1 MPPTHRRE
9 SERAMSHHEQSEFNS
24 GHGVHQHTPNNLNS
38 HVRSSFSSPQKQ
50 VIREQRSVIR
60 WSLLHIATAVCLIVG
75 IYYGR
80 AYIRMPDRVIVV
92 DEAGSIYRGSSENV
106 LCRETAE
113 NIARRCAFAFL
124 DRSFEHDHWQ
134 LCEALFGRS
143 AQKSLSDIIRKS
155 KDEFREQKI
164 RQLPEIRKVELLPLS
179 DEPEQCLAFVYG
191 TLHRTGVYM
200 KIPYSQKLKF
210 TLGLRL
216 VRSPDEKAFPLRVLR
231 MTYEEKSIFDN
242 KTTGED
248 GAK

>member
-24 GHGVHQHTPNNLNS
+24 GHGVHQHTPNNPNS
-38 HVRSSFSSPQKQ
+38 HVRSSFSPTEQ
-50 VIREQRSVIR
+50 VGREQRSVIR

-80 AYIRMPDRVIVV
+80 EYMRMPDRVIVV

-106 LCRETAE
+106 LCKETAE

-155 KDEFREQKI
+155 KDEFTEQKI

-179 DEPEQCLAFVYG
+179 DAPGQCLAFVYG

-242 KTTGED
+242 KTAGQD

>member
-1 MPPTHRRE
+1 MKHD
-9 SERAMSHHEQSEFNS
+9 
-24 GHGVHQHTPNNLNS
+24 
-38 HVRSSFSSPQKQ
+38 SPAKQ
-50 VIREQRSVIR
+50 VLREQRSVIR

-80 AYIRMPDRVIVV
+80 EYMRMPDRVIVV

-106 LCRETAE
+106 LCKETAE

-143 AQKSLSDIIRKS
+143 AQKALSDIIRKS
-155 KDEFREQKI
+155 KDEFTEQKI
-164 RQLPEIRKVELLPLS
+164 RQLTEIRKVELLPLS
-179 DEPEQCLAFVYG
+179 DAPGQCLAFVYG

-231 MTYEEKSIFDN
+231 MTYEEKSVFDN

>member
-1 MPPTHRRE
+1 MSNH
-9 SERAMSHHEQSEFNS
+9 ERSEFNS
-24 GHGVHQHTPNNLNS
+24 GHGVHQHTPNNPNF
-38 HVRSSFSSPQKQ
+38 HVRSSFSPPQKQ
-50 VIREQRSVIR
+50 VLREQRCVIR

-75 IYYGR
+75 IYYGHE
-80 AYIRMPDRVIVV
+80 YMRMPDRVIVV

-106 LCRETAE
+106 LCKETAE

-155 KDEFREQKI
+155 KDEFTEQKI

-179 DEPEQCLAFVYG
+179 DAPGQCLAFVYG
-191 TLHRTGVYM
+191 MLHRTGVYM

-216 VRSPDEKAFPLRVLR
+216 VRSPDEKTFPLRVLR

-242 KTTGED
+242 KTTGQD

>member
-1 MPPTHRRE
+1 MKHD
-9 SERAMSHHEQSEFNS
+9 
-24 GHGVHQHTPNNLNS
+24 
-38 HVRSSFSSPQKQ
+38 SPAKQ

-80 AYIRMPDRVIVV
+80 EYMRMPDRVIVV

-106 LCRETAE
+106 LCKETAE

-143 AQKSLSDIIRKS
+143 AQKALSDIIRKS
-155 KDEFREQKI
+155 KDEFTEQKI

-179 DEPEQCLAFVYG
+179 DAPGHCLAFVYG

>member
-1 MPPTHRRE
+1 MKHD
-9 SERAMSHHEQSEFNS
+9 
-24 GHGVHQHTPNNLNS
+24 
-38 HVRSSFSSPQKQ
+38 SPAKQ

-80 AYIRMPDRVIVV
+80 EYMRMPDRVIVV

-106 LCRETAE
+106 LCKETAD

-155 KDEFREQKI
+155 KDEFTEQKI

-179 DEPEQCLAFVYG
+179 DAPGQCLAFVYG

-216 VRSPDEKAFPLRVLR
+216 VRSPEEKAFPLRVLR

-242 KTTGED
+242 KTPGED

>member
-1 MPPTHRRE
+1 MKHD
-9 SERAMSHHEQSEFNS
+9 
-24 GHGVHQHTPNNLNS
+24 
-38 HVRSSFSSPQKQ
+38 SPAKQ

-75 IYYGR
+75 IYYGHE
-80 AYIRMPDRVIVV
+80 YMRMPDRVIVV

-106 LCRETAE
+106 LCKETAE

-155 KDEFREQKI
+155 KDEFTEQKI

-179 DEPEQCLAFVYG
+179 DASGQCLAFVYG

-216 VRSPDEKAFPLRVLR
+216 VCSPDEKAFPLRVLR

>member
-1 MPPTHRRE
+1 MSNH
-9 SERAMSHHEQSEFNS
+9 ERSEFNS
-24 GHGVHQHTPNNLNS
+24 GHGVHQHTPNNPNF
-38 HVRSSFSSPQKQ
+38 HVRSSFSPTEQ
-50 VIREQRSVIR
+50 VGREQRSVIR

-75 IYYGR
+75 IYYGHE
-80 AYIRMPDRVIVV
+80 YMRMPDRVIVV

-106 LCRETAE
+106 LCKETAE

-143 AQKSLSDIIRKS
+143 AQKALSDIIRKS
-155 KDEFREQKI
+155 KDEFTEQKI

-179 DEPEQCLAFVYG
+179 DAPGQCLAFVYG

-231 MTYEEKSIFDN
+231 MTYEEKSVFDN

>member
-1 MPPTHRRE
+1 MKHD
-9 SERAMSHHEQSEFNS
+9 
-24 GHGVHQHTPNNLNS
+24 
-38 HVRSSFSSPQKQ
+38 SPAKQ
-50 VIREQRSVIR
+50 VLREQRSVIR

-80 AYIRMPDRVIVV
+80 EYMRMPDRVIVV

-106 LCRETAE
+106 LCKETAE

-143 AQKSLSDIIRKS
+143 AQKALSDIIRKS
-155 KDEFREQKI
+155 KDEFTEQKL

-179 DEPEQCLAFVYG
+179 DAPGQCLAFVYG

-216 VRSPDEKAFPLRVLR
+216 VRSPEEKAFPLRVLR

-248 GAK
+248 SAK

>member
-9 SERAMSHHEQSEFNS
+9 SERAMSNHERSEFNS
-24 GHGVHQHTPNNLNS
+24 GHGVHQHTPNNPNS
-38 HVRSSFSSPQKQ
+38 HVRSSFSPTEQ
-50 VIREQRSVIR
+50 VGREQRSVIR

-75 IYYGR
+75 IYYGHE
-80 AYIRMPDRVIVV
+80 YMRMSDRVIVV

-106 LCRETAE
+106 LCKETAE

-155 KDEFREQKI
+155 KDEFTEQKI

-179 DEPEQCLAFVYG
+179 DAPGQCLAFVYG

-231 MTYEEKSIFDN
+231 MTYEEKSVFDN

>member
-1 MPPTHRRE
+1 MSNH
-9 SERAMSHHEQSEFNS
+9 ERSEFNS
-24 GHGVHQHTPNNLNS
+24 GHGVHQHTPNNPNF
-38 HVRSSFSSPQKQ
+38 HVRSSFSPTEQ
-50 VIREQRSVIR
+50 VGREQRSVIR

-80 AYIRMPDRVIVV
+80 EYMRMPDRVIVV

-106 LCRETAE
+106 LCKETAD

-155 KDEFREQKI
+155 KDEFTEQKI

-179 DEPEQCLAFVYG
+179 DAPGQCLAFVYG

-231 MTYEEKSIFDN
+231 MTYEEKTIFDN

>member
-24 GHGVHQHTPNNLNS
+24 GHGVHQHTPNNPNS

-106 LCRETAE
+106 LCRESAE

-231 MTYEEKSIFDN
+231 MTYEEKSVFDN

>member
-9 SERAMSHHEQSEFNS
+9 SERAMTHHEQSEFNS
-24 GHGVHQHTPNNLNS
+24 GHGVHQHTPNNPNS
-38 HVRSSFSSPQKQ
+38 HVRSSFSFPQKQ

-113 NIARRCAFAFL
+113 NIARRCVFAFL

-134 LCEALFGRS
+134 LCEALFGCS

>member
-1 MPPTHRRE
+1 M
-9 SERAMSHHEQSEFNS
+9 
-24 GHGVHQHTPNNLNS
+24 NNLNS
-38 HVRSSFSSPQKQ
+38 SPGMGFINTPQITRIPMSGVLFHLRRNRSFGK
-50 VIREQRSVIR
+50 RSVIR

-179 DEPEQCLAFVYG
+179 DAPGQCLAFVYG

-231 MTYEEKSIFDN
+231 MTYEEKSIYDN

>member
-1 MPPTHRRE
+1 MT
-9 SERAMSHHEQSEFNS
+9 HHEQSEFNS
-24 GHGVHQHTPNNLNS
+24 GHGVHQHTPNNPNS

-113 NIARRCAFAFL
+113 NIARRCVFAFL

-134 LCEALFGRS
+134 LCEALFGCS

>member
-1 MPPTHRRE
+1 MKHD
-9 SERAMSHHEQSEFNS
+9 
-24 GHGVHQHTPNNLNS
+24 
-38 HVRSSFSSPQKQ
+38 SPAKQ

-75 IYYGR
+75 IYYAR
-80 AYIRMPDRVIVV
+80 EYMRMPDRVIVV

-106 LCRETAE
+106 LCKETAD

-155 KDEFREQKI
+155 KDEFTEQKI

-179 DEPEQCLAFVYG
+179 DAPGQCLAFVYG

-216 VRSPDEKAFPLRVLR
+216 VRPPDEKAFPLRVLR

-242 KTTGED
+242 KTTGQD

>member
-24 GHGVHQHTPNNLNS
+24 GHGVHQHTPNNPNS

-113 NIARRCAFAFL
+113 NIARRCVFAFL

-143 AQKSLSDIIRKS
+143 AQKSLSNIIRKS

>member
-9 SERAMSHHEQSEFNS
+9 SEKAMSNHERSEFNS
-24 GHGVHQHTPNNLNS
+24 GHGVHQHTPNNPNS

-60 WSLLHIATAVCLIVG
+60 WSLLHIATMVCLIVG

-80 AYIRMPDRVIVV
+80 EYMRMPDRVIVV

-155 KDEFREQKI
+155 KDEFTEQKI

-179 DEPEQCLAFVYG
+179 DASGQCLAFVYG

>member
-9 SERAMSHHEQSEFNS
+9 SEKAMSNHERSEFNS
-24 GHGVHQHTPNNLNS
+24 GHGVHQHTPNNPNS

-92 DEAGSIYRGSSENV
+92 DETGSIYRGSSENV

>member
-9 SERAMSHHEQSEFNS
+9 SKRAMSHHEQSEFNS
-24 GHGVHQHTPNNLNS
+24 GHGVHQHTPNNPNS

-113 NIARRCAFAFL
+113 NIARRCVFAFL

-134 LCEALFGRS
+134 LCEALFGCS

>member
-1 MPPTHRRE
+1 MKHD
-9 SERAMSHHEQSEFNS
+9 
-24 GHGVHQHTPNNLNS
+24 
-38 HVRSSFSSPQKQ
+38 SPAKQ

-75 IYYGR
+75 IYYAR
-80 AYIRMPDRVIVV
+80 EYMRMPDRVIVV
-92 DEAGSIYRGSSENV
+92 DEAGSIYRGSSENA
-106 LCRETAE
+106 LCKETAE

-155 KDEFREQKI
+155 KDEFTEQKI

-179 DEPEQCLAFVYG
+179 DAPGQCLAFVYG

>member
-1 MPPTHRRE
+1 MKHD
-9 SERAMSHHEQSEFNS
+9 
-24 GHGVHQHTPNNLNS
+24 
-38 HVRSSFSSPQKQ
+38 SPAKQ

-75 IYYGR
+75 IYYAR
-80 AYIRMPDRVIVV
+80 EYMRMPDRVIVV

-106 LCRETAE
+106 LCKETAE

-143 AQKSLSDIIRKS
+143 AQKALSDIIRKS
-155 KDEFREQKI
+155 KDEFTEQKI

-179 DEPEQCLAFVYG
+179 DAPGQCLAFVYG

-242 KTTGED
+242 KTAGQD

>member
-24 GHGVHQHTPNNLNS
+24 GHGVHQHTPNNPNS

-50 VIREQRSVIR
+50 VIREQCSVIR

>member
-1 MPPTHRRE
+1 MKHD
-9 SERAMSHHEQSEFNS
+9 
-24 GHGVHQHTPNNLNS
+24 
-38 HVRSSFSSPQKQ
+38 SPAKQ

-80 AYIRMPDRVIVV
+80 EYMRMPDRVIVV

-106 LCRETAE
+106 LCKETAE

-155 KDEFREQKI
+155 KDEFTEQKI

-179 DEPEQCLAFVYG
+179 DAPGQCLAFVYG

-216 VRSPDEKAFPLRVLR
+216 VRSPEEKAFPLRVLR
-231 MTYEEKSIFDN
+231 MTYEEKSVFDN
-242 KTTGED
+242 KATEQD

>member
-1 MPPTHRRE
+1 
-9 SERAMSHHEQSEFNS
+9 MSNHEQSEFNS
-24 GHGVHQHTPNNLNS
+24 GHGVHQHIPNNPNS

-50 VIREQRSVIR
+50 VLREQRSVIR

-75 IYYGR
+75 IYYGHE
-80 AYIRMPDRVIVV
+80 YMRMPDRVIVV

-106 LCRETAE
+106 LCQETAE

-143 AQKSLSDIIRKS
+143 AQKSLNDIIRKN
-155 KDEFREQKI
+155 KDEFTEQKI
-164 RQLPEIRKVELLPLS
+164 RQLPEIRNVELLPLS
-179 DEPEQCLAFVYG
+179 NVPGQCLAFVYG

-216 VRSPDEKAFPLRVLR
+216 IRSPEEKAFPLRVLR

-242 KTTGED
+242 KTTGQD

>member
-1 MPPTHRRE
+1 MKHD
-9 SERAMSHHEQSEFNS
+9 
-24 GHGVHQHTPNNLNS
+24 
-38 HVRSSFSSPQKQ
+38 SPAKQ
-50 VIREQRSVIR
+50 VLREQRSVIR

-80 AYIRMPDRVIVV
+80 EYMRMPDRVIVV

-106 LCRETAE
+106 LCKETADD
-113 NIARRCAFAFL
+113 IARRCALAFL

-155 KDEFREQKI
+155 KDEFTEQKI

-179 DEPEQCLAFVYG
+179 DAPGQCLAFVYG

-216 VRSPDEKAFPLRVLR
+216 VRSPEEKAFPLRVLR
-231 MTYEEKSIFDN
+231 MTYEVKSVFDN
-242 KTTGED
+242 KATEQD

>member
-1 MPPTHRRE
+1 MLPTHRRE
-9 SERAMSHHEQSEFNS
+9 SERAMSHHEQSEFKS
-24 GHGVHQHTPNNLNS
+24 GHGVHQHTPNNPNS

-179 DEPEQCLAFVYG
+179 DAPGQCLAFVYG

-231 MTYEEKSIFDN
+231 MTYEEKSIYDN

>member
-1 MPPTHRRE
+1 M
-9 SERAMSHHEQSEFNS
+9 
-24 GHGVHQHTPNNLNS
+24 
-38 HVRSSFSSPQKQ
+38 
-50 VIREQRSVIR
+50 IR

-75 IYYGR
+75 IYYAR
-80 AYIRMPDRVIVV
+80 EYMRMPDRVIVV

-106 LCRETAE
+106 LCKETAD

-155 KDEFREQKI
+155 KDEFTEQKI

-179 DEPEQCLAFVYG
+179 DAPGQCLAFVYG

-216 VRSPDEKAFPLRVLR
+216 VRSPEEKAFPLRVLR
-231 MTYEEKSIFDN
+231 MTYEEKSVFDN

>member
-9 SERAMSHHEQSEFNS
+9 SEKAMSNHERSEFNS
-24 GHGVHQHTPNNLNS
+24 GPNS

-80 AYIRMPDRVIVV
+80 EYMRMPDRVIVV

-106 LCRETAE
+106 LCKETAE

-124 DRSFEHDHWQ
+124 DRSFEHDHRQ

-179 DEPEQCLAFVYG
+179 DASGQCLAFVYG

-231 MTYEEKSIFDN
+231 MTYEEKTIFDN

-248 GAK
+248 GSK

>member
-1 MPPTHRRE
+1 MPPTHRQERE
-9 SERAMSHHEQSEFNS
+9 KAMSNHEQSEFNS
-24 GHGVHQHTPNNLNS
+24 GHGVHQHTPNNPNS

-124 DRSFEHDHWQ
+124 DRSFEHDHRQ

-155 KDEFREQKI
+155 KDEFTEQKI

-179 DEPEQCLAFVYG
+179 DAPGQCLAFVYG

-242 KTTGED
+242 KTTGQD

>member
-9 SERAMSHHEQSEFNS
+9 SERAMSHHEQSEFKS
-24 GHGVHQHTPNNLNS
+24 GHGVHQHTPNNPNS

-124 DRSFEHDHWQ
+124 DRSFEHDHRQ

-200 KIPYSQKLKF
+200 KIQYSQKLKF

>member
-1 MPPTHRRE
+1 
-9 SERAMSHHEQSEFNS
+9 MSNHEQSEFNS
-24 GHGVHQHTPNNLNS
+24 GHGVHQHIPNNPNS

-50 VIREQRSVIR
+50 VLREQRNVIR

-80 AYIRMPDRVIVV
+80 EYMRMPDRVIVV
-92 DEAGSIYRGSSENV
+92 DEAGSIYRGNSENV
-106 LCRETAE
+106 LCKETAE

-143 AQKSLSDIIRKS
+143 AQKSLNDIIRKN
-155 KDEFREQKI
+155 KDEFTEQKI
-164 RQLPEIRKVELLPLS
+164 RQLPEIRNVELLPLS
-179 DEPEQCLAFVYG
+179 NVPGQCLAFVYG

-216 VRSPDEKAFPLRVLR
+216 IRSPEEKAFPLRVLR

-242 KTTGED
+242 KTTGQD

>member
-1 MPPTHRRE
+1 
-9 SERAMSHHEQSEFNS
+9 MSHHQQSEFNS
-24 GHGVHQHTPNNLNS
+24 GHGVHQHTPNNPNS

-124 DRSFEHDHWQ
+124 DRSFEHDHRQ

-143 AQKSLSDIIRKS
+143 AQKSLSAIIRES

-164 RQLPEIRKVELLPLS
+164 RQLPEIRKVELLPLNDVS
-179 DEPEQCLAFVYG
+179 EQCLAFVYG

>member
-1 MPPTHRRE
+1 MKHD
-9 SERAMSHHEQSEFNS
+9 
-24 GHGVHQHTPNNLNS
+24 
-38 HVRSSFSSPQKQ
+38 SPAKQ

-80 AYIRMPDRVIVV
+80 EYMRMPDRVIVV

-106 LCRETAE
+106 LCKETAE
-113 NIARRCAFAFL
+113 DIARRCAFAFL

-155 KDEFREQKI
+155 KDEFTEQKI

-179 DEPEQCLAFVYG
+179 NAPGQCLAFVYG

-216 VRSPDEKAFPLRVLR
+216 VRSPDEKTFPLRVLR

-242 KTTGED
+242 KTTGQD

>member
-1 MPPTHRRE
+1 MT
-9 SERAMSHHEQSEFNS
+9 HHEQSEFNS
-24 GHGVHQHTPNNLNS
+24 GHGVHQHTPNNPNS
-38 HVRSSFSSPQKQ
+38 HVRSSFSFPQKQ

-113 NIARRCAFAFL
+113 NIARRCVFAFL

-155 KDEFREQKI
+155 KDEFTEQKI

>member
-9 SERAMSHHEQSEFNS
+9 SERAMSHYEQSEFNS
-24 GHGVHQHTPNNLNS
+24 GHGVHQHTPNNPNS

-92 DEAGSIYRGSSENV
+92 DETGSIYRGSSENV

-179 DEPEQCLAFVYG
+179 DAPEQCLAFVYG

>member
-1 MPPTHRRE
+1 MPPTHRWE
-9 SERAMSHHEQSEFNS
+9 SERAMTHHEQSEFNS
-24 GHGVHQHTPNNLNS
+24 RHGVHQHTPNNPNS

-113 NIARRCAFAFL
+113 NIARRCVFAFL

>member
-1 MPPTHRRE
+1 M
-9 SERAMSHHEQSEFNS
+9 
-24 GHGVHQHTPNNLNS
+24 
-38 HVRSSFSSPQKQ
+38 
-50 VIREQRSVIR
+50 
-60 WSLLHIATAVCLIVG
+60 
-75 IYYGR
+75 
-80 AYIRMPDRVIVV
+80 

-106 LCRETAE
+106 LCKETAE

-124 DRSFEHDHWQ
+124 DRSFEHDHRQ

-155 KDEFREQKI
+155 KDEFTEQKI

-179 DEPEQCLAFVYG
+179 DASGQCLAFVYG

-231 MTYEEKSIFDN
+231 MTYEEKTIFDN